1 MRQERATMATMAERT
16 DRDAESDDSA
26 TPEPYDRFE
35 SLTRRLLRVSKDDV
49 REAEARERE
58 RRRTA

>member
-1 MRQERATMATMAERT
+1 MATMAERT